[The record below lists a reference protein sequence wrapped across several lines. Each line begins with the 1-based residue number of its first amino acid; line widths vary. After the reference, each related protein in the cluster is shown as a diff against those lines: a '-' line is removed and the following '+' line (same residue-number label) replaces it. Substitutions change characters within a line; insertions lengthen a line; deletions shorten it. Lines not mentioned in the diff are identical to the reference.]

1 MIVQLCTK
9 IYSKKMIV
17 AKYDQCCGSIGA
29 PVLTLKRPKKPT
41 KNSCPKPAS
50 RIFWHGIYIP
60 NFDKFCRN
68 IFPIFFEMVFLPKTS
83 VAQSQG
89 LQNPSS
95 HSPDICWKEI
105 GFFPD
110 LETLHI
116 YLFASY
122 DRSPKSGLMNFGGVY
137 LSIDCLMF
145 IVSPPWWWVH
155 WDSLS
160 FGFSTLLDRAKCNLL
175 FPYLLS
181 IHIVNTARLL
191 LTIPCYIKIQQ
202 ENQKEVVGHS
212 HFLLGTYILSFF
224 LCSNCWS
231 YNDYNV
237 GFTQF
242 HKPFPSGY
250 GSKPWC
256 PNGTHSIIAFEW
268 INGNIPLH
276 RPKK

>member
-1 MIVQLCTK
+1 MLWVHWCSSFDPFGKANKNQL
-9 IYSKKMIV
+9 
-17 AKYDQCCGSIGA
+17 
-29 PVLTLKRPKKPT
+29 PKTRLPDFLRWYLH
-41 KNSCPKPAS
+41 PK
-50 RIFWHGIYIP
+50 FY
-60 NFDKFCRN
+60 RN
-68 IFPIFFEMVFLPKTS
+68 MFPIFLRWYFCQKHQLP
-83 VAQSQG
+83 
-89 LQNPSS
+89 NPKVCK
-95 HSPDICWKEI
+95 IRLYTALFFFWKEMW
-105 GFFPD
+105 FFHD

-116 YLFASY
+116 FLFASY
-122 DRSPKSGLMNFGGVY
+122 DWSPKSGLMNFGGVY
-137 LSIDCLMF
+137 LSIPCLMF
-145 IVSPPWWWVH
+145 IVSPLLWWVH

-181 IHIVNTARLL
+181 ISSILL
-191 LTIPCYIKIQQ
+191 GYCWLYHVTSKFSKKIKNKWLVIPI
-202 ENQKEVVGHS
+202 
-212 HFLLGTYILSFF
+212 FLLGTYILLFF
-224 LCSNCWS
+224 LCSKCWS

-250 GSKPWC
+250 GSKPWY

>member
-1 MIVQLCTK
+1 MPKNRLPDFLTWYLHPK
-9 IYSKKMIV
+9 I
-17 AKYDQCCGSIGA
+17 
-29 PVLTLKRPKKPT
+29 
-41 KNSCPKPAS
+41 
-50 RIFWHGIYIP
+50 
-60 NFDKFCRN
+60 CRN

-83 VAQSQG
+83 VAQS
-89 LQNPSS
+89 LQ
-95 HSPDICWKEI
+95 SPDFLWKEM

-122 DRSPKSGLMNFGGVY
+122 DRSPKSGLMIFGGVY

-145 IVSPPWWWVH
+145 IVTPP
-155 WDSLS
+155 DD
-160 FGFSTLLDRAKCNLL
+160 GFTEIVYHLALAHYSIEPNVI
-175 FPYLLS
+175 FYFHIYYLYITYCQYCS
-181 IHIVNTARLL
+181 VIVGYTMLH
-191 LTIPCYIKIQQ
+191 IKIQQ

-231 YNDYNV
+231 YKYYNV

-250 GSKPWC
+250 GSKPWY
-256 PNGTHSIIAFEW
+256 
-268 INGNIPLH
+268 
-276 RPKK
+276 PKLVPIEL